1 MATFK
6 VINLSGEPV
15 GEIELADAVFGAP
28 VKQHLLWEVV
38 RAQRAAKRAGNACTK
53 GRSEVRG
60 GGKKPYRQK
69 GTGRARQGSSRSPNH
84 VGGGTVFGPKPR
96 SYVIALPKKVR
107 RGALCSVVS
116 LRGKEQS
123 LTIVDSFQLP
133 EIQTKNLVQV
143 LDRLFETK
151 RLTRV
156 IDERKRDLHVLIVE
170 DKDNVNLAL
179 SARNLPLCKVL
190 PPEGLNVYDV
200 LRHEKLVLTTATARD
215 VEQRLKA

>member
-6 VINLSGEPV
+6 VINISGEPV

-38 RAQRAAKRAGNACTK
+38 RAQRAAKRSGTACTK

-60 GGKKPYRQK
+60 GGKKPYKQK

-96 SYVIALPKKVR
+96 SYYIPVPKKVR
-107 RGALCSVVS
+107 RGALRSVLS
-116 LRGKEQS
+116 LRGREAK
-123 LTIVDSFQLP
+123 LLIVDTFKLP
-133 EIQTKNLVQV
+133 EIKTKSLVQV
-143 LDRLFETK
+143 LARLGAEK
-151 RLTRV
+151 A
-156 IDERKRDLHVLIVE
+156 LIVE
-170 DKDNVNLAL
+170 HQDNVNLVL
-179 SARNLPLCKVL
+179 SARNLPKCKVL

-200 LRHEKLVLTTATARD
+200 LKHEQLILTTETARD
-215 VEQRLKA
+215 VERRLTA

>member
-38 RAQRAAKRAGNACTK
+38 RAQRAAKRSGTACTK

-60 GGKKPYRQK
+60 GGKKPYKQK

-96 SYVIALPKKVR
+96 SYYIPVPKKVR
-107 RGALCSVVS
+107 RGALRSVLS
-116 LRGKEQS
+116 LRGREEK
-123 LTIVDSFQLP
+123 LLIVDAFKLP
-133 EIQTKNLVQV
+133 EIKTKSLVQV
-143 LDRLFETK
+143 LAKLGAEK
-151 RLTRV
+151 A
-156 IDERKRDLHVLIVE
+156 LIVE
-170 DKDNVNLAL
+170 HQDNVNLVL
-179 SARNLPLCKVL
+179 SARNLPRCKVL

-200 LRHEKLVLTTATARD
+200 LKHEQLILTTETARD
-215 VEQRLKA
+215 VERRLTA

>member
-15 GEIELADAVFGAP
+15 GEIELGDAVFGAP

-38 RAQRAAKRAGNACTK
+38 RAQRAAKRAGTACTK

-60 GGKKPYRQK
+60 GGKKPYKQK
-69 GTGRARQGSSRSPNH
+69 GTGRARQGSSRAPNH

-96 SYVIALPKKVR
+96 SYYIPVPKKVR
-107 RGALCSVVS
+107 RGGLCSAVS

-123 LTIVDSFQLP
+123 LLIVDSFALP
-133 EIQTKNLVQV
+133 EVKTKGLLAV
-143 LDRLFETK
+143 LDRLDA
-151 RLTRV
+151 TRA
-156 IDERKRDLHVLIVE
+156 LIVE
-170 DKDNVNLAL
+170 DKDNVNLVL
-179 SARNLPLCKVL
+179 SARNLPRCKVL

-200 LRHEKLVLTTATARD
+200 LKHEKLILTTATARD